1 MRWLLIVLA
10 CSASLSSEAQLDSLL
25 RVLNSLPN
33 DTARLPVLTALLRAT
48 VFSDPDS
55 GLFFA
60 RQYVELAEASG
71 VALEIGK
78 GHNYTG
84 MCYSAKGE
92 QDGALRHYVAALSH
106 FEQGD
111 DPWYTAMA
119 HNNVG
124 SVLEHDSRFA
134 EATREYRTAL
144 DGFEALGDTAWI
156 ANVGNNL
163 GNIHFYEG
171 EKDSAVVYYELADR
185 MLTELG
191 ERSSIA
197 QVRMNLA
204 VCYLDRGDPEL
215 ALATIRS
222 ALAVHPVGEDELNRA
237 SLLIN
242 LGRMMDANG
251 IRDSALIHLREG
263 VRIARANGGSKVAA
277 DGEGHLSEHF
287 EAIGRMDSALIHYKE
302 MTALNDTL
310 LNAER
315 SAQIAEVREKYE
327 SGKKDALLAERA
339 AALEQRAITIRAVVV
354 GAVLLLLA
362 AVFAYRAYRVKRK
375 AEGELAK
382 KNAIIEEQLKEKEL
396 LLREIHH
403 RVKNNLQ
410 VVSSLLSI
418 QGRGITDEKARGAVR
433 DGRDRV
439 KSMALIHQDLY
450 KEDDLTGIS
459 MPGYV
464 EKLARSLMS
473 SHQVQADRV
482 ALNMEVQPMTLD
494 VDTAIPLGL
503 ILNELITNALKY
515 AWPDGRKGVLSIAM
529 YETAGEGNS
538 GVDPQGRPADV
549 LILDVHDDGIG
560 YDPAA
565 PRNAEGTGFGLNMIR
580 SFSSKLGAEHS
591 VIRDG
596 GTLARLIIR
605 KYKKVQ

>member
-1 MRWLLIVLA
+1 MRWLFFLIA
-10 CSASLSSEAQLDSLL
+10 CSATSTAHAQLDSLL
-25 RVLNSLPN
+25 RVLNTLPD
-33 DTARLPVLTALLRAT
+33 DTSRLPVLTGLLRAT

-60 RQYVELAEASG
+60 ERYLA
-71 VALEIGK
+71 VAKSSDVAMEIGK

-84 MCYSAKGE
+84 MCYSAKG
-92 QDGALRHYVAALSH
+92 DHDLALEHYMAALSH
-106 FEQGD
+106 FEHGD

-124 SVLEHDSRFA
+124 SVMEHELRFS
-134 EATREYRTAL
+134 EATREFRIAL
-144 DGFEALGDTAWI
+144 KAFDQLNDTTWI
-156 ANVGNNL
+156 SNVSNNL
-163 GNIHFYEG
+163 GNVYFNRG
-171 EKDSAVVYYELADR
+171 QKDSAMVFYELADR
-185 MLTELG
+185 MLAELG
-191 ERSSIA
+191 DRASAS

-204 VCYLDRGDPEL
+204 VCYLDLGDPPR
-215 ALATIRS
+215 ALSTIRS
-222 ALAVHPVGEDELNRA
+222 AVEVHPLGQDELNRA
-237 SLLIN
+237 NILIN
-242 LGRMMDANG
+242 YGRVLDANG
-251 IRDSALIHLREG
+251 MHDSALVQLREG
-263 VRIARANGGSKVAA
+263 VRLAQEYGGLEVEGN
-277 DGEGHLSEHF
+277 GEGLLSDHF
-287 EAIGRMDSALIHYKE
+287 EAIGRSDSALVHYKR
-302 MTALNDTL
+302 MVAVDDSLFT
-310 LNAER
+310 AER
-315 SAQIAEVREKYE
+315 SAQISEVREKYE

-354 GAVLLLLA
+354 GAILLLLA
-362 AVFAYRAYRVKRK
+362 ALFAFRAYRVKRK
-375 AEGELAK
+375 GEAELAS
-382 KNAIIEEQLKEKEL
+382 KNAIIEGQLKEKEL

-473 SHQVQADRV
+473 SHQMQPDRI
-482 ALNMEVQPMTLD
+482 ALHVEVQPMTLD

-515 AWPDGRKGVLSIAM
+515 AWPEGRNGVLAVNM
-529 YETAGEGNS
+529 KEVQDPNGD
-538 GVDPQGRPADV
+538 GVV
-549 LILDVHDDGIG
+549 LQLYVQDNGIG
-560 YDPAA
+560 YDPSA
-565 PRNAEGTGFGLNMIR
+565 PRNAEGTGFGLNMIK